1 MAKVFFDNIIEFNEY
16 DVDLKDNVFQKI
28 LDMRKNK
35 IDSKRFF

>member
-16 DVDLKDNVFQKI
+16 DVDLKDNVIQKI